1 MTLQDDTEE
10 DGPALLAGFRGA
22 PLRRAG
28 EGTRP
33 HVARGAER
41 KRPPAGG
48 LLSHAKA
55 LRRDPGSRLGRCRRR
70 GGCGCF
76 VQNAV
81 VNGE

>member
-1 MTLQDDTEE
+1 MTTEE
-10 DGPALLAGFRGA
+10 DEPALLAGFRGA

-28 EGTRP
+28 EDTRP
-33 HVARGAER
+33 YVIGGAEK

-48 LLSHAKA
+48 LFSHAQA

-81 VNGE
+81 VNGK